1 MGVEIELRSAA
12 GGKVIIGSKDDKT
25 GLGVGAVEDACDG
38 WWKVS

>member
-1 MGVEIELRSAA
+1 MGVGIELRSAA